1 MFLSAGVIFFM
12 YQFQNTSKHIRC
24 SAHQYSGLPN
34 ITTTANGVAWMKN
47 ISVNTEHDDLA
58 KVLLNNGNSLGEPPK
73 PSKHSVDDR
82 ESSSNMKVMA
92 GKSCQPHTHVFFLK
106 THKTGSSTIMN
117 ILFRFGESHNLT
129 FALPNY
135 FAQFY
140 YPYYFSA
147 DFVEGFRAKIHHHY
161 DIMCHHMRFQITEVE
176 RVMPNDTFY
185 FTVLRNPV
193 SLMESSFS
201 YYKDIDIFIKAR
213 SLEEYLRN
221 TDKYYNKSSV
231 FSYYGKNLMTFDLG
245 FHHNGRET
253 PKHCQLIQEAVERMF
268 NLVLITEYFD
278 ESLVLL
284 KDALCWSFDD
294 VLSFPL
300 NSRNNTSRKVLSIET
315 QEKIKTWNQFDWQLY
330 VYFNSSFWK
339 RVDKFGRER
348 MQLEVQELQ
357 RRRAKQSE
365 ICLQGL
371 VDPQKIKDESI
382 KPFQAGLARILGYNL
397 KPGLGNAE
405 KLLCQRLVTPELQ
418 YTTNLRNKQKQS

>member
-1 MFLSAGVIFFM
+1 MTNV
-12 YQFQNTSKHIRC
+12 
-24 SAHQYSGLPN
+24 
-34 ITTTANGVAWMKN
+34 
-47 ISVNTEHDDLA
+47 SVKSQQDDLA
-58 KVLLNNGNSLGEPPK
+58 KVLLQ
-73 PSKHSVDDR
+73 HTVDGR
-82 ESSSNMKVMA
+82 ENSSNVKVIED
-92 GKSCQPHTHVFFLK
+92 KSCQPHTHVFFLK

-129 FALPNY
+129 FALPTY
-135 FAQFY
+135 KAAQFY
-140 YPYYFSA
+140 YPYSFSA
-147 DFVEGFRAKIHHHY
+147 YFVEGFSSKIHRHY
-161 DIMCHHMRFQITEVE
+161 DIMCHHMRFQLTEVE

-201 YYKDIDIFIKAR
+201 YYKGIDIFLKPR

-221 TDKYYNKSSV
+221 TDKYYNKSS
-231 FSYYGKNLMTFDLG
+231 FYSNYGKNLMTFDLG
-245 FHHNGRET
+245 FQNDGLET
-253 PKHCQLIQEAVERMF
+253 PKHFQLIQQAVETMF

-315 QEKIKTWNQFDWQLY
+315 QEKIKTWNKFDWQLY

-371 VDPQKIKDESI
+371 VDPQKIKDESLQ
-382 KPFQAGLARILGYNL
+382 PFQAGTDTILGYNL
-397 KPGLGNAE
+397 KPGLGKAE
-405 KLLCQRLVTPELQ
+405 KLLCQRLATPELQ
-418 YTTNLRNKQKQS
+418 YTELIQKQIQFLNILKPVKVT